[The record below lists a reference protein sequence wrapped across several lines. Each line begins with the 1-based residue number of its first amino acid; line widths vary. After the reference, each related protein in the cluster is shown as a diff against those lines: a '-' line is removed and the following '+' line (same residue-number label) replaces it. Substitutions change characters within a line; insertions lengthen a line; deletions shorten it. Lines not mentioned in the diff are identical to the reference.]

1 MFIRSPLLRISP
13 LFLVGL
19 AAVGILLVGCEKPM
33 KPLIVGVNPWP
44 GYEPIFLAE
53 KLELFQK
60 YGVAVKIAQFS
71 SLGDV
76 RRAFDRGQ
84 VDVVASTVI
93 ELLVSRDQSSR
104 DGVAIYVTDYSNGG
118 DVLLANPSLTSVKSL
133 KRKRVAAE
141 AGTVDMYVLYMA
153 LKSVGLSF
161 SDLHVVTSSLPESE
175 LAYRRGEVDAVQGYP
190 PVSQRLEALGA
201 RRIFD
206 TSSTPGRVVDVL
218 FTSSATI
225 DSRTLDLQ
233 LFLKAFAEAQER
245 ALSNKNHERQIMADR
260 QKVSLENFNT
270 GFDAMIH
277 LTPDDQAKYLKS
289 GGQLEEIL
297 REVYQVLKETGQITR
312 DIDLSNITTDKLLTA
327 DRDTMR

>member
-1 MFIRSPLLRISP
+1 
-13 LFLVGL
+13 
-19 AAVGILLVGCEKPM
+19 M

-53 KLELFQK
+53 KLELFKK

-118 DVLLANPSLTSVKSL
+118 DVLLANPRLPSVKSL
-133 KRKRVAAE
+133 KGKRVAAE

-161 SDLHVVTSSLPESE
+161 SDLNVVTSSLPESE
-175 LAYRRGEVDAVQGYP
+175 LAYVRGEVDAVQGYP
-190 PVSQRLEALGA
+190 PVSQRLEELGA

-225 DSRTLDLQ
+225 DSRRLDLQ
-233 LFLKAFAEAQER
+233 LFLKAFAEAQGL
-245 ALSNKNHERQIMADR
+245 AINNKNHERQIMADR
-260 QKVSLENFNT
+260 QKVSLEDFNT

-277 LTPDDQAKYLKS
+277 LTPDEQAKYLKS

-297 REVYQVLKETGQITR
+297 GEVYQVLKETRQITR
-312 DIDLSNITTDKLLTA
+312 DIDLSNVTTDKLLTA
-327 DRDTMR
+327 DKATMR